1 MLRLLPFALLL
12 ACRADEASD
21 LLDYEP
27 EVEVVVP
34 VEVGDDAETV
44 ADWTI
49 SARRPVL
56 VELVQTWDTQE
67 DNNGEAA
74 VVRFD
79 YQESGELEL
88 GRSDALDVGLYAAV
102 NGYDPDLLPAEQLV
116 ELDFYVSPCRWLSG
130 ECDRSRGKAGTLNV
144 ILIAEVH

>member
-1 MLRLLPFALLL
+1 MLLLSLALL

-27 EVEVVVP
+27 EVEVAVP
-34 VEVGDDAETV
+34 VEAGDDAETV
-44 ADWTI
+44 VDWTI

-56 VELVQTWDTQE
+56 VEFAQTWDTQE

-79 YQESGELEL
+79 YQESGEVEL
-88 GRSDALDVGLYAAV
+88 DRADALDVGLYAAV
-102 NGYDPDLLPAEQLV
+102 NGYDPDILPAEQV
-116 ELDFYVSPCRWLSG
+116 IELDFYVSPCRWLSG
-130 ECDRSRGKAGTLNV
+130 ECDRSRGKAGTLDV
-144 ILIAEVH
+144 VLLAEID